1 VPAASTL
8 LVTLLAMVAF
18 AGNSLLCRA
27 ALRHT
32 AIDPAS
38 FTALRLLAGALATWG
53 ILAARGLRQ
62 GGSWGSALA
71 LFAYAAGFS
80 FAYLTLPA
88 GVGALL
94 LFLAVQATMV
104 AGGLRR
110 GETLGRPQG
119 AGLALAAA
127 GLGILLLPG
136 LSAPPLGGALL
147 MLGAGAAWGLY
158 SLRGMGSA
166 DPGAATAGN
175 FLRAVPLGL
184 LLVLANLPRLR
195 LDLAGS
201 LYAVL
206 SGALASGVGYVLWY
220 QALKGLRASAAA
232 SVQLSVPILASLAGV
247 LALGEPFTLRLGLA
261 SAAILGGIALVLGW
275 RPAPSAGRQP

>member
-1 VPAASTL
+1 VPTAATL
-8 LVTLLAMVAF
+8 LVTLLAMAAF

-38 FTALRLLAGALATWG
+38 FTALRLLAGAVATG
-53 ILAARGLRQ
+53 ALLGRARP
-62 GGSWGSALA
+62 GGSWGSAAA
-71 LFAYAAGFS
+71 LFVYAAGFS

-104 AGGLRR
+104 LGGLRR
-110 GETLGRPQG
+110 GEGMGLAQG

-136 LSAPPLGGALL
+136 LAAPPLGGALR

-158 SLRGMGSA
+158 SLRGLGSP
-166 DPGAATAGN
+166 DPGADTAGN
-175 FLRAVPLGL
+175 FLRALPLVL
-184 LLVLANLPRLR
+184 LLALANLPRLKV
-195 LDLAGS
+195 DLAGA

-206 SGALASGVGYVLWY
+206 SGALASGLGYVLWY
-220 QALKGLRASAAA
+220 RALKGLRASAAA
-232 SVQLSVPILASLAGV
+232 SVQLSVPILAALAGV
-247 LALGEPFTLRLGLA
+247 AILGEPFSLRLGLA
-261 SAAILGGIALVLGW
+261 SAAILGGIALVLG
-275 RPAPSAGRQP
+275 RP

>member
-1 VPAASTL
+1 
-8 LVTLLAMVAF
+8 VTLLAMVAF

-53 ILAARGLRQ
+53 ILAARGQRR

-110 GETLGRPQG
+110 GEALGRPQG

-175 FLRAVPLGL
+175 FLRAVPLAL
-184 LLVLANLPRLR
+184 LLVLANLPHLK

-220 QALKGLRASAAA
+220 RALKGLRASAAA
-232 SVQLSVPILASLAGV
+232 SVQLTVPILASLAGV
-247 LALGEPFTLRLGLA
+247 FALGEPFTLRLALA
-261 SAAILGGIALVLGW
+261 SAAILGGIALVLGR